1 MATKFTDEE
10 LNNSMNKY
18 AETYDDGKFWS
29 IVRQYGKKI
38 GGGVTTKALELYYL
52 LQRGAV
58 PGKVKVLI
66 MGALAY
72 LICPVDLL
80 PDVLPLVGWTDD
92 AAAIGLVVNQLSSYI
107 DSDIECKARAK
118 TEEIFG

>member
-1 MATKFTDEE
+1 MAKFTDEE
-10 LNNSMNKY
+10 LNESMDKY
-18 AETYDDGKFWS
+18 AESYDDGKFLS
-29 IVRQYGKKI
+29 VVKTYGKKI
-38 GGGVTTKALELYYL
+38 GGSVVTKALELYYL
-52 LQRGAV
+52 LQRGEIAN
-58 PGKVKVLI
+58 KIKLMI

-72 LICPVDLL
+72 LVCPVDLL

-107 DSDIECKARAK
+107 DSDIEGMAREK